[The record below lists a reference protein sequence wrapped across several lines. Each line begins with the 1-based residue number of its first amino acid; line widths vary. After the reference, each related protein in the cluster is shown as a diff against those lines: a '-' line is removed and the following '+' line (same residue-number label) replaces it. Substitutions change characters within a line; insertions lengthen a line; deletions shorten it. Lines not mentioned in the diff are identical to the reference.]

1 MLNVHSCSGMKE
13 ANESLESIDL
23 KSYYSL
29 EHRFCNRLL
38 NVKHGFSL
46 YRWIVARL

>member
-1 MLNVHSCSGMKE
+1 MLNMHSCV
-13 ANESLESIDL
+13 ESVDL